1 MMKNLLNLKLENNFL
16 KDYCKNITKLAT
28 FFGFSSCRILFYTT
42 KLIQI
47 SFIGDRFAKNPY
59 YLPSTTSCSPE
70 ETRLPISD
78 MNRIY
83 YENQKM
89 LFETIKNS
97 HVEIQQ
103 LKKDMSRLT
112 HLFFEQIYSED
123 NFVDSYT

>member
-1 MMKNLLNLKLENNFL
+1 
-16 KDYCKNITKLAT
+16 
-28 FFGFSSCRILFYTT
+28 
-42 KLIQI
+42 
-47 SFIGDRFAKNPY
+47 
-59 YLPSTTSCSPE
+59 
-70 ETRLPISD
+70 